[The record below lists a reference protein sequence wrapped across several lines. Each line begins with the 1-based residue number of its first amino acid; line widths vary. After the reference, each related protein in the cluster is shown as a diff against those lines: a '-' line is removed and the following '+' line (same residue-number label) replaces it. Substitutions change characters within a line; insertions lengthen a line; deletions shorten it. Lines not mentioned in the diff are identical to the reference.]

1 MLRSK
6 PDLRFKIVV
15 IYFIRNRLKKGVRD
29 EICLYIQGF
38 RENYYPFAS
47 RRIVYYREFSQGSCM
62 DDRTAIS
69 RLKQGDLNALETL
82 VNRYQVRAV
91 QAAYLVVYDR
101 ALAEDIAQTAFVKA
115 AERIDQFDEQRPFPP
130 WFFRIVMNDA
140 IKAARRL
147 RQNVSLDDRTAAL
160 AAWLTDPAPSPA
172 QLLEEKELRQSI
184 LNAIKS
190 LTPEQRAVVVMRYFL
205 EMSEAEMSAKMERP
219 LSTIKWWLRE
229 ARRHLSDLVGP
240 KTEGE

>member
-1 MLRSK
+1 
-6 PDLRFKIVV
+6 
-15 IYFIRNRLKKGVRD
+15 
-29 EICLYIQGF
+29 
-38 RENYYPFAS
+38 
-47 RRIVYYREFSQGSCM
+47 M

-69 RLKQGDLNALETL
+69 RLKQGDLNALEAL

-91 QAAYLVVYDR
+91 QAAYLIVYDR

-115 AERIDQFDEQRPFPP
+115 AEKIHQFDEGRPFAP

-140 IKAARRL
+140 LKAARRL
-147 RQNVSLDDRTAAL
+147 KQSVSLDDRTAAL
-160 AAWLTDPAPSPA
+160 ASWLTDPAPSPA
-172 QLLEEKELRQSI
+172 QLLEEKEMRQSI
-184 LNAIKS
+184 LNAVKS
-190 LTPEQRAVVVMRYFL
+190 LTPEQRVVVVMRYFL

>member
-1 MLRSK
+1 
-6 PDLRFKIVV
+6 
-15 IYFIRNRLKKGVRD
+15 
-29 EICLYIQGF
+29 
-38 RENYYPFAS
+38 
-47 RRIVYYREFSQGSCM
+47 M

-69 RLKQGDLNALETL
+69 RLKQGDLNALEIL

-91 QAAYLVVYDR
+91 HAAYLIVYDR
-101 ALAEDIAQTAFVKA
+101 ALADDIVQTAFVKA
-115 AERIDQFDEQRPFPP
+115 AEKIDQFDEGHPFAP
-130 WFFRIVMNDA
+130 WFFRIVINDT

-147 RQNVSLDDRTAAL
+147 KQSVSLDDRTVTL

-172 QLLEEKELRQSI
+172 QLLEEKEMRQLI
-184 LNAIKS
+184 LNAVKS

-205 EMSEAEMSAKMERP
+205 EMSEAEMSSKMDRP